1 MRASFGSTDFNFISL
16 SKASAFAL
24 SISGDPF
31 PVETCA
37 LGASPEFGPP
47 AGFAD
52 APVHPL
58 TRQELLLRELTLRE
72 LLLVVER
79 LREQRL
85 LDFFFFFFFL
95 VRLVLEEL
103 VLLVELLLERRLF
116 DCFLP
121 FF

>member
-116 DCFLP
+116 DCF
-121 FF
+121 